1 MELLQNLLF
10 LYRKANNGY
19 TMPMDSSS
27 LLQQKT
33 RVLYIVESFSTGVY
47 AIIRDIAC
55 NLDKE
60 KFEVKILHSLRP
72 DSPKNYMADFAYSNI
87 SLQFIDMSSSSK
99 YLSAITQMK
108 REIVTFRPHTI
119 HLHSSKAG
127 VLGRLAS
134 RKYETNLLYSPH
146 GFAFL
151 KTDVR
156 PLVRYT
162 FLQIERIFNRLTPA
176 KIVTVSKGELEKS
189 HKITNNSTLINN
201 FVDVASIASI
211 DAYDHQK
218 FDIST
223 TGRISAQKNPMLF
236 NEIALQLPNLAFIW
250 IGDGPLRSVLTA
262 KNITVTG
269 FVPRIQ
275 AIQRVKGSKIYLQTS
290 LWEGMPVSILEA
302 MAAAKAIIAT
312 DIIGNRD
319 LIEDGKTG
327 YLCPPSNIEKFLDR
341 ITTLVDK
348 PKLRN
353 ELEVGAY
360 EYVAAHHDLDEAVK
374 EYETMYKNY
383 SFGEKK

>member
-1 MELLQNLLF
+1 
-10 LYRKANNGY
+10 
-19 TMPMDSSS
+19 MDTSQS
-27 LLQQKT
+27 LHQKT

-60 KFEVKILHSLRP
+60 KFEVKILYSLRA
-72 DSPKNYMADFAYSNI
+72 DSPKNYTADFAYSNI
-87 SLQFIDMSSSSK
+87 SLQFIDMSSPSK
-99 YLSAITQMK
+99 FLSAITQMK
-108 REIVTFRPHTI
+108 REIVTFLPHTI

-134 RKYETNLLYSPH
+134 RRYETNLLYSPH

-162 FLQIERIFNRLTPA
+162 FLQIERIFDKLNPA
-176 KIVTVSKGELEKS
+176 KIITVSKGELEQS

-236 NEIALQLPNLAFIW
+236 NEIALRLPNLSFIW
-250 IGDGPLRSVLTA
+250 IGDGPLRNVLTA

-290 LWEGMPVSILEA
+290 LWEGMPVSLLEA

-327 YLCPPSNIEKFLDR
+327 YLCTPSDIEKILER
-341 ITTLVDK
+341 ITELINNT
-348 PKLRN
+348 KLRN
-353 ELEVGAY
+353 ELEIGAFG
-360 EYVAAHHDLDEAVK
+360 YVEKHHNLDKAVRS
-374 EYETMYKNY
+374 YETIYANLSM
-383 SFGEKK
+383 GENK